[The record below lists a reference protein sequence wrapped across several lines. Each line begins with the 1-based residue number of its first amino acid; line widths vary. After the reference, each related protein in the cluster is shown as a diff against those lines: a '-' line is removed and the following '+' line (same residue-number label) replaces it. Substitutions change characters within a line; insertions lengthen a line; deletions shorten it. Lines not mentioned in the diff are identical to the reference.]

1 MQGNKESFGGK
12 MGISDDCWIEV
23 SLDLKKRGQQKGY
36 NVKRQAGIFVFLNLL
51 FVVYEV
57 L

>member
-1 MQGNKESFGGK
+1 

-23 SLDLKKRGQQKGY
+23 SLDLKKRGLQKGY
-36 NVKRQAGIFVFLNLL
+36 KAKRQAGIFVFLNLL
-51 FVVYEV
+51 FVVCEV